1 MTPANAFETSVGHF
15 WGILSTRDYM
25 RARYDLADTVRRVG
39 SLDGVTEALEH
50 MRDMLRLCRGDNMG
64 VRDLIPPMMLQ
75 LDRDQECYDF
85 IKWYQTEGQR
95 SDYDWGNPDLP
106 FLEVHDANVLEGLQ
120 YLNVERG
127 DVPHIS
133 ALLLLKLKLLID
145 VIALTLTRQ
154 VIPGQLPPELGE
166 QVEMHVIRSPISHQ
180 WVGKSSEE
188 LKNAQ
193 QKLQSQVMFIAS
205 SMRNLN
211 EHYVDVLLDAE
222 KYLPNPAD
230 YYSPGSFEEMLR
242 ILQHSY
248 SAWWQHEGVLEILQS
263 AKVIAGKD
271 SEDEIEDMMDTLTFR
286 NNPGSDRSKEEM
298 LDDVSRN
305 RLWGYLDHAVM
316 DAMSLSKDRPSDLER
331 LRLKAE
337 WEAAEREEREFE
349 EGDSDEVYEWGDSD
363 DSD

>member
-1 MTPANAFETSVGHF
+1 MLVGHF

-39 SLDGVTEALEH
+39 SLDGVTEALDH

-180 WVGKSSEE
+180 WVGKSSKE

-286 NNPGSDRSKEEM
+286 NNPGSDRSKEGM

-337 WEAAEREEREFE
+337 WDAAEREEREFE
-349 EGDSDEVYEWGDSD
+349 EGDSDEVYEWEDSD